1 MVTAMTR
8 RRRRRLVAW
17 SVPAAL
23 VIGVA
28 AVGMA
33 PKLMPASADPVPNLP
48 TLTPAELLVKAAT
61 ANVQTFS
68 GHVTLDANLGLPDLG
83 SLGAAVGTGT
93 AFDFLSG
100 SHTASVAV
108 DGPDHVRVALPSI
121 GAENDWIRS
130 GNDLWAWN
138 SRNQSVTHVTIPA
151 DVAGKADTAA
161 TTAPPTP
168 DQLAQ
173 QLLAAVDPST
183 AVSVETP
190 GYVAGR
196 PVYELVLTP
205 RSADSTVQNAS
216 IAVDAAT
223 GMALDAKIT
232 AKGATSPALELGFN
246 DISFDQPAAS
256 TFQFTP
262 PPGATVT
269 QASTPSAILGLGGD
283 GPILHEGRRVGR
295 KVVPSN
301 GTEAAPAPTPAPP
314 AVDSHLPSG
323 TTVVG
328 TAWDS
333 VVITKSVPL
342 NGPIGGILSDAQTV
356 TTPAGTGRL
365 ITTSLVNVI
374 VLPDG
379 RVAAGAVTPQALAA
393 AIPAS

>member
-1 MVTAMTR
+1 MTR
-8 RRRRRLVAW
+8 RRRRRLAAW

-28 AVGMA
+28 AVGLT

-48 TLTPAELLVKAAT
+48 TLTPSQLLVKAAT

-68 GHVTLDANLGLPDLG
+68 GHVTLDANLGLPDL
-83 SLGAAVGTGT
+83 SALGDAVSSGT
-93 AFDFLSG
+93 AFDFLTG

-108 DGPDHVRVALPSI
+108 DGPEHVRVALPST
-121 GAENDWIRS
+121 GAENDWIRN
-130 GNDLWAWN
+130 GTDLWAWN

-151 DVAGKADTAA
+151 DVASKADTAA
-161 TTAPPTP
+161 TTVPPTP

-173 QLLAAVDPST
+173 QLLADIDPST
-183 AVSVETP
+183 VVTVETP

-205 RSADSTVQNAS
+205 RSANSTVQNAS

-223 GMALDAKIT
+223 GLALDAKIT
-232 AKGATSPALELGFN
+232 AKGATTPAVEIGFS

-269 QASTPSAILGLGGD
+269 ESSSPAAVLGLGD
-283 GPILHEGRRVGR
+283 GSGVHVRQGRRLNP
-295 KVVPSN
+295 KALAPN
-301 GTEAAPAPTPAPP
+301 GTEPPTPPP
-314 AVDSHLPSG
+314 TVDQHLPSG

-328 TAWDS
+328 TAWDT
-333 VVITKSVPL
+333 VVITNSAPL
-342 NGPIGGILSDAQTV
+342 NGPVAAILGDAQTV
-356 TTPAGTGRL
+356 TTPGGPGRL

-374 VLPDG
+374 ALDDG
-379 RVAAGAVTPQALAA
+379 RVAVGAVTPQALAA

>member
-1 MVTAMTR
+1 
-8 RRRRRLVAW
+8 
-17 SVPAAL
+17 
-23 VIGVA
+23 
-28 AVGMA
+28 
-33 PKLMPASADPVPNLP
+33 VPNLP
-48 TLTPAELLVKAAT
+48 TLTPAQLLVKAAT

-68 GHVTLDANLGLPDLG
+68 GHVALEANLGLPDLG
-83 SLGAAVGTGT
+83 SLGVATGTGT
-93 AFDFLSG
+93 ALDFLTG
-100 SHTASVAV
+100 SHTAGVAV
-108 DGPDHVRVALPSI
+108 DGPDHVRVALPST
-121 GAENDWIRS
+121 GAENDWIRN

-138 SRNQSVTHVTIPA
+138 SRDQSVTHVTIPA
-151 DVAGKADTAA
+151 DVADKADTAA
-161 TTAPPTP
+161 TTVPPTP

-173 QLLAAVDPST
+173 QLLADIDPST

-205 RSADSTVQNAS
+205 RSANSTVQNAS

-232 AKGATSPALELGFN
+232 AKGATAPALELGFN

-269 QASTPSAILGLGGD
+269 QATTPAAILGLGGD
-283 GPILHEGRRVGR
+283 GPVLHEGRRVGR
-295 KVVPSN
+295 KAIAPN
-301 GTEAAPAPTPAPP
+301 GTEATPAAPAPPTA
-314 AVDSHLPSG
+314 DGQLPSG

-342 NGPIGGILSDAQTV
+342 NGPLGGILSDAQTV
-356 TTPAGTGRL
+356 TTPAGPGRL

-379 RVAAGAVTPQALAA
+379 RVAAGAITPEALAA

>member
-1 MVTAMTR
+1 MT
-8 RRRRRLVAW
+8 RRRRLVAW

-83 SLGAAVGTGT
+83 SLGVATGTGT
-93 AFDFLSG
+93 VFDFLTG
-100 SHTASVAV
+100 SHTAGVAV
-108 DGPDHVRVALPSI
+108 DGPEHVRVALPSP
-121 GAENDWIRS
+121 GAENDWIRNGS
-130 GNDLWAWN
+130 DVWAWN
-138 SRNQSVTHVTIPA
+138 SRDQSVTHVTIPA
-151 DVAGKADTAA
+151 DGAASADSAA
-161 TTAPPTP
+161 TTVPPTP

-173 QLLAAVDPST
+173 QLLADIDPST
-183 AVSVETP
+183 AVTVETP

-205 RSADSTVQNAS
+205 RSANSTVQNAS

-223 GMALDAKIT
+223 GMALDAKVT
-232 AKGATSPALELGFN
+232 AKGATAPALEIGFG

-269 QASTPSAILGLGGD
+269 EASTPAALLGLSGD
-283 GPILHEGRRVGR
+283 GPVLHEGRRANA
-295 KVVPSN
+295 KVVAPN
-301 GTEAAPAPTPAPP
+301 GTEPAPLPAGVPAPQP
-314 AVDSHLPSG
+314 AGVDDHLPAG

-342 NGPIGGILSDAQTV
+342 DGPIGGILHDAQTV
-356 TTPAGTGRL
+356 TTPGGPGRL
-365 ITTSLVNVI
+365 VTTSLVSVI
-374 VLPDG
+374 VLDDG
-379 RVAAGAVTPQALAA
+379 RMAVGAVTPDALAA

>member
-1 MVTAMTR
+1 VTR

-68 GHVTLDANLGLPDLG
+68 GHVTLHANLGLPDLG
-83 SLGAAVGTGT
+83 SLGVATGTGT
-93 AFDFLSG
+93 PLDFLTG

-108 DGPDHVRVALPSI
+108 DGPDHVRVALPST
-121 GAENDWIRS
+121 GAENDWIRN

-138 SRNQSVTHVTIPA
+138 SRNQSVTHVTLRA
-151 DVAGKADTAA
+151 DVARQADTAA
-161 TTAPPTP
+161 TSVPPTP

-173 QLLAAVDPST
+173 QLLADIDPST
-183 AVSVETP
+183 TVSVETP

-232 AKGATSPALELGFN
+232 AKGATAPALELGFG
-246 DISFDQPAAS
+246 DITFDQPAAS

-269 QASTPSAILGLGGD
+269 QASSPEAILGLGGD
-283 GPILHEGRRVGR
+283 GPVVHEGRRVKG
-295 KVVPSN
+295 KVVPPN
-301 GTEAAPAPTPAPP
+301 GTEATPAPTPTPP
-314 AVDSHLPSG
+314 AVDVQLPSG
-323 TTVVG
+323 STVVG

-342 NGPIGGILSDAQTV
+342 DGPIGAILSDAQAV
-356 TTPAGTGRL
+356 TTPGGPGRL

-374 VLPDG
+374 VLNDG
-379 RVAAGAVTPQALAA
+379 RVAVGAVTPQALAA